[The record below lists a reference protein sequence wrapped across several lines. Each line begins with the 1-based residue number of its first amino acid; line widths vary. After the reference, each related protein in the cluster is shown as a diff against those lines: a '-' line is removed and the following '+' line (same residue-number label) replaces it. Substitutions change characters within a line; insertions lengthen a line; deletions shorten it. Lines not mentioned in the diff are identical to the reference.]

1 MTRVFTIS
9 KVILKNW
16 VRSPSGVFFSVLF
29 PIILF
34 VVFSAVFGGQGS
46 SSYSLYVQNF
56 DVYPNGTATT
66 MSSTFLTA
74 LNSSKII
81 TISEIIPNNVADPIK
96 YTQDKLGFFGGSP
109 RIMIIPQGF
118 SNALINSSIRTR
130 ITVINSTIN
139 MFMAQF
145 GSYLNNSQI
154 QSMSQGMEIM
164 SSSLSMLSKDNA
176 TLIMVTDPSQTS
188 SSIAKSIIMNF
199 AQSFSNYMIGA
210 KPFMEFEDRAFISK
224 SLKAGDYYLPGYIA
238 AFIMSNGLMGVAQ
251 DTAEFKRRGVLKRL
265 ATTPLRKLEWVTGNV
280 IAQAILG
287 FLLSGVM
294 ILTGYVL
301 YGITVIPNIL
311 SIALIL
317 AGSMAFSGLALIISG
332 TLEDVEAVASLGSA
346 ISFPMMFLSGSFVP
360 LEIMPKYLQTVSQ
373 FLPLTYLSNGLR
385 AALITG
391 DESNAIFNLI
401 VILIVGIIAIILGAW
416 LTRWKEK

>member
-1 MTRVFTIS
+1 
-9 KVILKNW
+9 
-16 VRSPSGVFFSVLF
+16 
-29 PIILF
+29 
-34 VVFSAVFGGQGS
+34 
-46 SSYSLYVQNF
+46 
-56 DVYPNGTATT
+56 
-66 MSSTFLTA
+66 
-74 LNSSKII
+74 
-81 TISEIIPNNVADPIK
+81 
-96 YTQDKLGFFGGSP
+96 
-109 RIMIIPQGF
+109 
-118 SNALINSSIRTR
+118 
-130 ITVINSTIN
+130 
-139 MFMAQF
+139 
-145 GSYLNNSQI
+145 
-154 QSMSQGMEIM
+154 MSQGMEIM
-164 SSSLSMLSKDNA
+164 SPSLSMLSKDNA

-188 SSIAKSIIMNF
+188 SSIVKSIIMNF